1 MTNGRT
7 YNIKIYRS
15 ASQTIIVDTTPEVVR
30 VLPLVHAA
38 VHRGEEVAGVLGVA
52 VRPLVHVHLHGA
64 VNVVTLA
71 YLDTVCGKDMKFP
84 KQEV

>member
-1 MTNGRT
+1 MDLFE
-7 YNIKIYRS
+7 
-15 ASQTIIVDTTPEVVR
+15 ALVDTTPEVVR

-71 YLDTVCGKDMKFP
+71 YLDTVRGKDMKFP